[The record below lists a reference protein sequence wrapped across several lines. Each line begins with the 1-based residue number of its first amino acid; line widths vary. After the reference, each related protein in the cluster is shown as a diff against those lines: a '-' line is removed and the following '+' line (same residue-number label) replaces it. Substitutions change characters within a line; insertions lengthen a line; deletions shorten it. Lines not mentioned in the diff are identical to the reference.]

1 MNEKVQA
8 YSVNEETGEM
18 TENKTQEQTVQAA
31 QTFEAQK
38 KSEQVTIK
46 TENTGVVKYQSWDGS
61 EISLTLALAQKLCV
75 GGGALTPDEFL
86 LFAARCKTRKLNP
99 FTKECYPIKY
109 AGASTEVA
117 IIENWNNF
125 LRVADESPEFDGMED
140 GIVVEDENGQVYDVP
155 GQLMPKNC
163 KLVGGW
169 AKVYRK
175 DRKMPFVSRLD
186 LDEFAKKHKYDKGDV
201 KKGDLQGTWAT
212 MPNYM
217 INKCAKS
224 VALRLAFPAQLAG
237 AYIAEEFGERTIF
250 DTKAEPL
257 A

>member
-1 MNEKVQA
+1 MSETKNFKVDEQ
-8 YSVNEETGEM
+8 TGEIKM
-18 TENKTQEQTVQAA
+18 P
-31 QTFEAQK
+31 FEAEKKTSVSQQVVNPAQAQK
-38 KSEQVTIK
+38 TTIK
-46 TENTGVVKYQSWDGS
+46 YQAWDGAN
-61 EISLTLALAQKLCV
+61 ITLTLELAQKLCV
-75 GGGALTPDEFL
+75 GGGSLTPDEFL
-86 LFAARCKTRKLNP
+86 LYAARCQTRKLNP

-109 AGASTEVA
+109 AGANTDVA

-140 GIVVEDENGQVYDVP
+140 GIVVENEKGLLSDIAGTIVP
-155 GQLMPKNC
+155 KGS

-175 DRKMPFVSRLD
+175 DRKVPFFARLD

-217 INKCAKS
+217 INKCSKS
-224 VALRLAFPAQLAG
+224 IALRLAFPAQLAG
-237 AYIAEEFGERTIF
+237 AYIAEEFGERVIEN
-250 DTKAEPL
+250 AEAKEIL
-257 A
+257 

>member
-1 MNEKVQA
+1 MSETKNFKVDEQ
-8 YSVNEETGEM
+8 TGEIKM
-18 TENKTQEQTVQAA
+18 P
-31 QTFEAQK
+31 FEAEKKTSVAQQVANPAQAQK
-38 KSEQVTIK
+38 TTIK
-46 TENTGVVKYQSWDGS
+46 YQAWDGAN
-61 EISLTLALAQKLCV
+61 ITLTLELAQKLCV
-75 GGGALTPDEFL
+75 GGGSLTPDEFL
-86 LFAARCKTRKLNP
+86 LYAARCQTRKLNP

-109 AGASTEVA
+109 AGANTDVA

-140 GIVVEDENGQVYDVP
+140 GIVVENEKGLLSDIVGTIVP
-155 GQLMPKNC
+155 KGC
-163 KLVGGW
+163 KLIGGW

-175 DRKMPFVSRLD
+175 DRKVPFFARLD

-224 VALRLAFPAQLAG
+224 IALRLAFPAQLAG
-237 AYIAEEFGERTIF
+237 AYIAEEFGERVVEN
-250 DTKAEPL
+250 AEAKEIL
-257 A
+257 